1 MLHCSTTDLTYTKT
15 IFHSSLLHA
24 RGYPHTHIFSL
35 IFPSLSRSLCLK
47 RQIFHLEMIELI
59 NYIYIPDSH
68 STLVGVK
75 GHGPRSACADLL
87 YPRGFSLRHG
97 VVPYGATVFTG
108 YHMCI
113 NTPVWRTLQEAL
125 AGCRMIMAN
134 ALQPFLSYPRKWQA
148 LMGHGH
154 LESRYWLCD
163 TTGSPL
169 KIELVQDIYINS
181 I

>member
-1 MLHCSTTDLTYTKT
+1 MVTLTLTLS
-15 IFHSSLLHA
+15 HSSFHL
-24 RGYPHTHIFSL
+24 
-35 IFPSLSRSLCLK
+35 SLCLK
-47 RQIFHLEMIELI
+47 RQIFPLQMIELL
-59 NYIYIPDSH
+59 NYTYISDSH
-68 STLVGVK
+68 STLVRVK
-75 GHGPRSACADLL
+75 GHRPRSGCADLF
-87 YPRGFSLRHG
+87 YPWGFSLRHG
-97 VVPYGATVFTG
+97 VVLYGATVFTG
-108 YHMCI
+108 YNMCS

-134 ALQPFLSYPRKWQA
+134 ALQPFLSYPHKWQA

-169 KIELVQDIYINS
+169 KMELVQDIYINS